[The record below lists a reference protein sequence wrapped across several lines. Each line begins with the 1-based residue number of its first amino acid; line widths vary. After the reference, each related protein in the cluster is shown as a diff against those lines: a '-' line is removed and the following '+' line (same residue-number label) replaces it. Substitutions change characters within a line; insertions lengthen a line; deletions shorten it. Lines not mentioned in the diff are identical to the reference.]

1 MLQKK
6 TLRAKAQSTPSKYLF
21 NFIAACIVI
30 FNVEVLKH
38 LIFYTM
44 FTVPAL
50 DTFITCEVLSNPV
63 TLFLAPFIKPNK
75 RLSLNQKKK
84 KLFHFLM
91 T

>member
-1 MLQKK
+1 
-6 TLRAKAQSTPSKYLF
+6 
-21 NFIAACIVI
+21 
-30 FNVEVLKH
+30 
-38 LIFYTM
+38 M

-84 KLFHFLM
+84 AFSLSNDLKEILVGLLLGDIHGRCRMQKKVLV
-91 T
+91 